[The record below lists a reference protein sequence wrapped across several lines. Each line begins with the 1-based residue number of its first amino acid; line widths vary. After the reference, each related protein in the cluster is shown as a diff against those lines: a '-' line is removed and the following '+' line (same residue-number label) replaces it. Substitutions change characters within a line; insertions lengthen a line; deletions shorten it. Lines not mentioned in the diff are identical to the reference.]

1 MNTTFLKWWIL
12 FTAQLC
18 GVWAAWNYGVFNTLY
33 EVDKSFIGFGILIVH
48 SIATLWI
55 GNKTKNI
62 QSTNFDTSQGYFI
75 CETFLKM
82 GMVGTVI
89 GFILAFSNFTELDV
103 TNIESMRL
111 VLRTMATGIGTA
123 LWTTLIG
130 FVCNTLLKLQLI
142 NYENDPT
149 DGGWI
154 T

>member
-1 MNTTFLKWWIL
+1 
-12 FTAQLC
+12 
-18 GVWAAWNYGVFNTLY
+18 
-33 EVDKSFIGFGILIVH
+33 
-48 SIATLWI
+48 
-55 GNKTKNI
+55 
-62 QSTNFDTSQGYFI
+62 
-75 CETFLKM
+75 M

-130 FVCNTLLKLQLI
+130 LVCNTLLKLQLI

>member
-18 GVWAAWNYGVFNTLY
+18 GVWTAWNYGVFNTLY
-33 EVDKSFIGFGILIVH
+33 EVDQSFIGFGILIVH
-48 SIATLWI
+48 IIATLWI

-62 QSTNFDTSQGYFI
+62 QSINFDTSQGYFI

-130 FVCNTLLKLQLI
+130 LVCNTLLKLQLI